1 MVWPTSLGSRTAEE
15 QNGLGFVAAP
25 AAAAAAAD
33 SDDDDNRVIQDRPQD
48 FG

>member
-1 MVWPTSLGSRTAEE
+1 MVWPTSLGSRTAKE

-33 SDDDDNRVIQDRPQD
+33 SDDDNRVIHERPQD

>member
-33 SDDDDNRVIQDRPQD
+33 SDDDNRVIHERPQD

>member
-25 AAAAAAAD
+25 AAAAAD
-33 SDDDDNRVIQDRPQD
+33 SDDDDNRVIQERPQD